1 MYDDLLVK
9 HSALELRLTKAQEEH
24 QDSINEHKVAKN
36 KIKELEMDL
45 YAERNAK
52 KQLKRDLEVLKP
64 RKSLKEE
71 GRELRNLCIKLWMVT
86 ESVISKK
93 FVTAQSQSVPSID
106 TLLTPHCF
114 SLHMEVL

>member
-24 QDSINEHKVAKN
+24 QSSIDEHKVAKN

-64 RKSLKEE
+64 RKSLKA
-71 GRELRNLCIKLWMVT
+71 RESIPKMNLQDEL
-86 ESVISKK
+86 E
-93 FVTAQSQSVPSID
+93 ALENEQ
-106 TLLTPHCF
+106 
-114 SLHMEVL
+114 